1 MKRLLPLL
9 LALVLVITAIVPAY
23 ATGDGNFDG
32 GGGSM
37 GDGTKTNYWNPGMDG
52 VRVSVIH
59 ADSQAVTGTVF
70 DLTNKVPSTG
80 LAHFGKVSKLSY
92 NTGKSL
98 APKAGN
104 YTYINPSQSLP
115 KIISTSSSK
124 ASIAAIRSY
133 FTDEQ
138 VIRSIAGY
146 AGMDFD
152 IGNRRNLQTNTILRD
167 VSAINGFLDFVIRK
181 GYTAYKIPPKSL
193 PKENRNFR
201 AYIFTDDEIERML
214 TAADHV
220 PFTEQNPAR
229 KYQIPVMF
237 RILFNCGLRTSELLK
252 LRMCDVNLK
261 GNVFTILDTKFHKNR
276 LVPFSDTV
284 AESLTQYLEMSPPK
298 STDSLLFPSLNPR
311 SNGGRYGNS
320 WLQAQF
326 RQLLRTA
333 GIPYNGSGKGP
344 RPHDIRHTFAVH
356 CLNNW
361 VLSGEDL
368 TAALP
373 VLSRYLGHNGL
384 TGTQKYL
391 QLTAQM
397 YPDIIAKLEVQFGGL
412 IPQME
417 VSNESI

>member
-1 MKRLLPLL
+1 M
-9 LALVLVITAIVPAY
+9 
-23 ATGDGNFDG
+23 
-32 GGGSM
+32 
-37 GDGTKTNYWNPGMDG
+37 
-52 VRVSVIH
+52 
-59 ADSQAVTGTVF
+59 
-70 DLTNKVPSTG
+70 
-80 LAHFGKVSKLSY
+80 
-92 NTGKSL
+92 
-98 APKAGN
+98 
-104 YTYINPSQSLP
+104 
-115 KIISTSSSK
+115 
-124 ASIAAIRSY
+124 
-133 FTDEQ
+133 
-138 VIRSIAGY
+138 
-146 AGMDFD
+146 
-152 IGNRRNLQTNTILRD
+152 
-167 VSAINGFLDFVIRK
+167 IRK

-397 YPDIIAKLEVQFGGL
+397 YPDIVAKLEVQFGGL

>member
-1 MKRLLPLL
+1 M
-9 LALVLVITAIVPAY
+9 
-23 ATGDGNFDG
+23 
-32 GGGSM
+32 
-37 GDGTKTNYWNPGMDG
+37 
-52 VRVSVIH
+52 
-59 ADSQAVTGTVF
+59 
-70 DLTNKVPSTG
+70 
-80 LAHFGKVSKLSY
+80 
-92 NTGKSL
+92 
-98 APKAGN
+98 
-104 YTYINPSQSLP
+104 
-115 KIISTSSSK
+115 
-124 ASIAAIRSY
+124 
-133 FTDEQ
+133 
-138 VIRSIAGY
+138 
-146 AGMDFD
+146 
-152 IGNRRNLQTNTILRD
+152 
-167 VSAINGFLDFVIRK
+167 
-181 GYTAYKIPPKSL
+181 
-193 PKENRNFR
+193 
-201 AYIFTDDEIERML
+201 
-214 TAADHV
+214 
-220 PFTEQNPAR
+220 
-229 KYQIPVMF
+229 
-237 RILFNCGLRTSELLK
+237 
-252 LRMCDVNLK
+252 
-261 GNVFTILDTKFHKNR
+261 
-276 LVPFSDTV
+276 PFSDTV

-384 TGTQKYL
+384 TSTQKYL

-397 YPDIIAKLEVQFGGL
+397 YPDIVAKLEVQFGGL

>member
-1 MKRLLPLL
+1 
-9 LALVLVITAIVPAY
+9 
-23 ATGDGNFDG
+23 
-32 GGGSM
+32 
-37 GDGTKTNYWNPGMDG
+37 
-52 VRVSVIH
+52 
-59 ADSQAVTGTVF
+59 
-70 DLTNKVPSTG
+70 
-80 LAHFGKVSKLSY
+80 
-92 NTGKSL
+92 
-98 APKAGN
+98 
-104 YTYINPSQSLP
+104 
-115 KIISTSSSK
+115 
-124 ASIAAIRSY
+124 
-133 FTDEQ
+133 
-138 VIRSIAGY
+138 
-146 AGMDFD
+146 
-152 IGNRRNLQTNTILRD
+152 
-167 VSAINGFLDFVIRK
+167 
-181 GYTAYKIPPKSL
+181 
-193 PKENRNFR
+193 
-201 AYIFTDDEIERML
+201 ML

-261 GNVFTILDTKFHKNR
+261 ENVFTILDTKFHKNR

-384 TGTQKYL
+384 TGTKKYL

-397 YPDIIAKLEVQFGGL
+397 YPDIVAKLEVQFGGL

>member
-1 MKRLLPLL
+1 MTSKMLLEQYMAERH
-9 LALVLVITAIVPAY
+9 AL
-23 ATGDGNFDG
+23 GF
-32 GGGSM
+32 
-37 GDGTKTNYWNPGMDG
+37 
-52 VRVSVIH
+52 
-59 ADSQAVTGTVF
+59 
-70 DLTNKVPSTG
+70 
-80 LAHFGKVSKLSY
+80 
-92 NTGKSL
+92 SL
-98 APKAGN
+98 K
-104 YTYINPSQSLP
+104 
-115 KIISTSSSK
+115 
-124 ASIAAIRSY
+124 
-133 FTDEQ
+133 TDEGC
-138 VIRSIAGY
+138 IRRFLQ
-146 AGMDFD
+146 DFAEPD
-152 IGNRRNLQTNTILRD
+152 DGEISFTKEYVLDHIGNRRNLQTNTILRD

-261 GNVFTILDTKFHKNR
+261 ENVFTILDTKFHKNR

-397 YPDIIAKLEVQFGGL
+397 YPDIVAKLEVQFGGL
-412 IPQME
+412 ISQME